1 MGRLKI
7 KIKDLENFS
16 MDGVLEQVK
25 KRKEMSKN
33 SKKKEGNK
41 NEKS

>member
-25 KRKEMSKN
+25 TRKEMSKN

-41 NEKS
+41 YGKS